1 MELSASKAEQHTLRG
16 VLWMLGAVLSF
27 ALMAV
32 AVRELLRHM
41 AILEI
46 LALRTLVTLLL
57 VSSTIVRQGFAPLRT
72 KRFPVH
78 ATRAV
83 MHLAGQFCWMYAIGA
98 LTLATVF
105 AIEFTMPVWT
115 AILAALFLGEHLNRG
130 RVTQLTLGLVGVAII
145 LRPGLGAFHPAALV
159 MLLGSMFYAGNMI
172 FTKRLSST
180 DSALAVTF
188 WMSVVQMPISVAAAL
203 PVWVAPALA
212 DLPWILA
219 IGAGSFA
226 AHYSMTRAMKL
237 ADATVVVPIDFIRLP
252 LIAVVGAL
260 FYAEPFDPMVIV
272 GAVVIFSGTYYSLSR
287 ERLYRVSSGSS
298 ARSAAGS

>member
-1 MELSASKAEQHTLRG
+1 MQQLAIGSQPHALRG

-41 AILEI
+41 VILEI

-57 VSSTIVRQGFAPLRT
+57 VSSTIARHGFAPLRT
-72 KRFPVH
+72 NRFPAH

-83 MHLAGQFCWMYAIGA
+83 MHLAGQFCWMYAISA

-115 AILAALFLGEHLNRG
+115 AILAALFLGERLNRG
-130 RVTQLTLGLVGVAII
+130 RLTQLALGLIGVAII
-145 LRPGLGAFHPAALV
+145 LRPGLGAFHPASLV
-159 MLLGSMFYAGNMI
+159 MVLGSMFYAGNMI

-188 WMSVVQMPISVAAAL
+188 WMSAVQMPITMAAAL
-203 PVWVAPALA
+203 PGWVAPAIA

-272 GAVVIFSGTYYSLSR
+272 GAAVIFAGTYYSLRR
-287 ERLYRVSSGSS
+287 ETI
-298 ARSAAGS
+298 

>member
-1 MELSASKAEQHTLRG
+1 MSSQSNALRG
-16 VLWMLGAVLSF
+16 ALWMLGAVLSF
-27 ALMAV
+27 AVMAI

-41 AILEI
+41 GILQI

-57 VSSTIVRQGFAPLRT
+57 VSTIIPRHGFAPLRT
-72 KRFPVH
+72 RRFPMH

-115 AILAALFLGEHLNRG
+115 AILAAIFLHEHLNRG
-130 RVTQLTLGLVGVAII
+130 RVVQLLLGLVGVAII

-159 MLLGSMFYAGNMI
+159 MVLGSMFYAGNMI
-172 FTKRLSST
+172 FTKRLSAT

-188 WMSVVQMPISVAAAL
+188 WMSAVQMPITMVAAL
-203 PVWVAPALA
+203 PGWVAPVLA

-237 ADATVVVPIDFIRLP
+237 TDATVVVPIDFIRLP
-252 LIAVVGAL
+252 LIAVVGAM

-272 GAVVIFSGTYYSLSR
+272 GAAVIFAGTYYSLSR
-287 ERLYRVSSGSS
+287 EKR
-298 ARSAAGS
+298 

>member
-1 MELSASKAEQHTLRG
+1 MNSQSHALRG
-16 VLWMLGAVLSF
+16 VLWMLCAVLSF
-27 ALMAV
+27 AMMAV
-32 AVRELLRHM
+32 AVRELLRHTG
-41 AILEI
+41 ILEI

-57 VSSTIVRQGFAPLRT
+57 VSTIITRRGFAPLRT
-72 KRFPVH
+72 RRFPVH
-78 ATRAV
+78 AARAV
-83 MHLAGQFCWMYAIGA
+83 IHLAGQFCWMYAIGA

-115 AILAALFLGEHLNRG
+115 AILAALFLGERLNRG
-130 RVTQLTLGLVGVAII
+130 RVAQLALGLIGVAII

-159 MLLGSMFYAGNMI
+159 MVLGSMFYAGNMT
-172 FTKRLSST
+172 FTKHLSAT
-180 DSALAVTF
+180 DSALGVTF
-188 WMSVVQMPISVAAAL
+188 WMSVVQMPITMVAAL
-203 PVWVAPALA
+203 PNWVTPALA

-237 ADATVVVPIDFIRLP
+237 ADATLVVSIDFIRLP

-272 GAVVIFSGTYYSLSR
+272 GAAVIFAGTYFSISR
-287 ERLYRVSSGSS
+287 ERG
-298 ARSAAGS
+298 

>member
-1 MELSASKAEQHTLRG
+1 MGRETYHREMPAANSQSHALRG

-27 ALMAV
+27 AVMAI
-32 AVRELLRHM
+32 AVRELLRHIG
-41 AILEI
+41 ILEI

-57 VSSTIVRQGFAPLRT
+57 VSTITLRRGFAPLRT
-72 KRFPVH
+72 SRFPVH
-78 ATRAV
+78 AARAV
-83 MHLAGQFCWMYAIGA
+83 IHLAGQFCWMYAIGA

-115 AILAALFLGEHLNRG
+115 AILAALFLGERLNHG
-130 RVTQLTLGLVGVAII
+130 RLVQLALGLIGVAII
-145 LRPGLGAFHPAALV
+145 LRPGLGAFHAASLV
-159 MLLGSMFYAGNMI
+159 MVLGSMFYASNMI
-172 FTKRLSST
+172 FTKHLSST

-188 WMSVVQMPISVAAAL
+188 WMSVVQMPLTMAAAA
-203 PVWVAPALA
+203 PGWVAPALA

-237 ADATVVVPIDFIRLP
+237 ADATIVVPIDFVRLP

-272 GAVVIFSGTYYSLSR
+272 GAAVIFIGTYYSLSR
-287 ERLYRVSSGSS
+287 ERR
-298 ARSAAGS
+298 

>member
-1 MELSASKAEQHTLRG
+1 MNSQSHALRG
-16 VLWMLGAVLSF
+16 VLWMLCAVLSF
-27 ALMAV
+27 AVMAV

-41 AILEI
+41 GILEI

-57 VSSTIVRQGFAPLRT
+57 VSTIITRRGFAPLRT
-72 KRFPVH
+72 HRFPVH
-78 ATRAV
+78 AARAV
-83 MHLAGQFCWMYAIGA
+83 VHLAGQFCWMYAIGA

-115 AILAALFLGEHLNRG
+115 AILAGLFLGERLNRG
-130 RVTQLTLGLVGVAII
+130 RIVQLALGLIGVAII

-159 MLLGSMFYAGNMI
+159 MLLGSMFYAGNMT
-172 FTKRLSST
+172 FTKHLSAT
-180 DSALAVTF
+180 DSALGVTF
-188 WMSVVQMPISVAAAL
+188 WMSVVQMPLTMAAAA
-203 PVWVAPALA
+203 PGWEAPALT

-237 ADATVVVPIDFIRLP
+237 ADATLVVSIDFIRLP

-272 GAVVIFSGTYYSLSR
+272 GAAVIFAGTYFSISR
-287 ERLYRVSSGSS
+287 ERG
-298 ARSAAGS
+298 

>member
-1 MELSASKAEQHTLRG
+1 MQQLAIGSQSHALRG
-16 VLWMLGAVLSF
+16 VLWMLCAVLSF
-27 ALMAV
+27 AVMAV

-57 VSSTIVRQGFAPLRT
+57 VSSTIARHGFAPLRT
-72 KRFPVH
+72 GRFPVH

-83 MHLAGQFCWMYAIGA
+83 LHLAGQFCWMYAIGA

-130 RVTQLTLGLVGVAII
+130 RVTQLVLGLVGVAII
-145 LRPGLGAFHPAALV
+145 LRPGFGAFHPAALV
-159 MLLGSMFYAGNMI
+159 MVLGSMFYAGNMI

-188 WMSVVQMPISVAAAL
+188 WMSAVQMPITMAAAL
-203 PVWVAPALA
+203 PGWVAPGIT

-272 GAVVIFSGTYYSLSR
+272 GAAVIFVGTYYSLKR
-287 ERLYRVSSGSS
+287 ERI
-298 ARSAAGS
+298 

>member
-1 MELSASKAEQHTLRG
+1 MSQPAPNSQSNAVRG

-27 ALMAV
+27 AVMAV

-57 VSSTIVRQGFAPLRT
+57 VS
-72 KRFPVH
+72 
-78 ATRAV
+78 
-83 MHLAGQFCWMYAIGA
+83 
-98 LTLATVF
+98 
-105 AIEFTMPVWT
+105 
-115 AILAALFLGEHLNRG
+115 
-130 RVTQLTLGLVGVAII
+130 
-145 LRPGLGAFHPAALV
+145 
-159 MLLGSMFYAGNMI
+159 MFYAGNMV
-172 FTKRLSST
+172 FTKRLAAT

-188 WMSVVQMPISVAAAL
+188 WMSAVQMPITLAAAL
-203 PVWVAPALA
+203 PGWVAPALA

-272 GAVVIFSGTYYSLSR
+272 GAAVIFAGTYYSLR
-287 ERLYRVSSGSS
+287 HERR
-298 ARSAAGS
+298 R

>member
-1 MELSASKAEQHTLRG
+1 MQQLAIGSQPHALRA
-16 VLWMLGAVLSF
+16 VLWMLCAVLSF
-27 ALMAV
+27 AVMAV

-57 VSSTIVRQGFAPLRT
+57 VSSTIARHGFAPLRT
-72 KRFPVH
+72 RRFPTH

-83 MHLAGQFCWMYAIGA
+83 LHLAGQFCWMYAIGA

-130 RVTQLTLGLVGVAII
+130 RVTQLVLGLVGVAII

-159 MLLGSMFYAGNMI
+159 MVLGSMFYAGNMI

-180 DSALAVTF
+180 DSALPGAF
-188 WMSVVQMPISVAAAL
+188 WMSAGQMPPTLAAGAPGWGGAAL
-203 PVWVAPALA
+203 AELPGVPANR
-212 DLPWILA
+212 
-219 IGAGSFA
+219 AG
-226 AHYSMTRAMKL
+226 
-237 ADATVVVPIDFIRLP
+237 
-252 LIAVVGAL
+252 
-260 FYAEPFDPMVIV
+260 
-272 GAVVIFSGTYYSLSR
+272 
-287 ERLYRVSSGSS
+287 
-298 ARSAAGS
+298 

>member
-1 MELSASKAEQHTLRG
+1 MNSQSHALRG

-27 ALMAV
+27 AMMAV
-32 AVRELLRHM
+32 AVRELLRHTG
-41 AILEI
+41 ILEI

-57 VSSTIVRQGFAPLRT
+57 VSTIITRRGFAPLRT
-72 KRFPVH
+72 CRFPVH
-78 ATRAV
+78 AARAV
-83 MHLAGQFCWMYAIGA
+83 IHLAGQFCWMYAIGA

-115 AILAALFLGEHLNRG
+115 AILAALFLGERLNRG
-130 RVTQLTLGLVGVAII
+130 RVAQLALGLIGVAII

-159 MLLGSMFYAGNMI
+159 MVLGSMFYAGNMT
-172 FTKRLSST
+172 FTKHLSAT
-180 DSALAVTF
+180 DSALGVTF
-188 WMSVVQMPISVAAAL
+188 WMSVVQMPITMVAAL
-203 PVWVAPALA
+203 PNWVTPARA

-219 IGAGSFA
+219 IGTGSFA

-237 ADATVVVPIDFIRLP
+237 ADATLVVSIDFIRLP

-272 GAVVIFSGTYYSLSR
+272 GAAVIFAGTYYSLSR
-287 ERLYRVSSGSS
+287 ERR
-298 ARSAAGS
+298 